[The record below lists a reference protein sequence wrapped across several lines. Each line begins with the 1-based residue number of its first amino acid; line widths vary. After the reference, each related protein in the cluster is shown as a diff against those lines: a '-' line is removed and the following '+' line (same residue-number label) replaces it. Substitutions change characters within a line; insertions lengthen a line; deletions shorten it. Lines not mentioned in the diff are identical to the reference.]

1 MRHQS
6 GQRAL
11 LTRWMFA
18 IALALFALYA
28 INIALGMLAV
38 KAGATMWRVGDVG
51 EFLLVLSCMAFFVAG
66 LVADEKLEETSP
78 TETGTP
84 NATRGGAQ

>member
-1 MRHQS
+1 MRQDF
-6 GQRAL
+6 GQRPL

-28 INIALGMLAV
+28 INVALGMLAV

-66 LVADEKLEETSP
+66 LVADEKREETSP
-78 TETGTP
+78 DETGKH
-84 NATRGGAQ
+84 NAIRGGAQ

>member
-6 GQRAL
+6 GQRPL
-11 LTRWMFA
+11 LTRWMFG

-28 INIALGMLAV
+28 LNIVLGMFAI
-38 KAGATMWRVGDVG
+38 KAGATTWRFGDVG

-66 LVADEKLEETSP
+66 LVADEKREEISP